1 MNSTGKPEFPSR
13 RNFLLASAGL
23 ALAPAPALTQ
33 SLGRQEQPDIDLVFA
48 RRRQYL
54 KEIKELVPPTLT
66 RVMESKKLG
75 DRINA
80 YDKTWED
87 WVDRVGELP
96 PDFESMPSIPHLP
109 DPLLLDEDG
118 RETPITT
125 KMQWERKRD
134 WIRSQY
140 EHWVIGRMPPK
151 PENLCARVIRTT
163 WEGKVKVE
171 KVRLQFGPNHAC
183 YLNLDLWLF
192 GHSSG

>member
-33 SLGRQEQPDIDLVFA
+33 SLGRQEQPDIDLVLA

-96 PDFESMPSIPHLP
+96 PDFESMPSIPHIP

-125 KMQWERKRD
+125 KMGAVARFNPGASQAAFPAL
-134 WIRSQY
+134 RSR
-140 EHWVIGRMPPK
+140 HHGIGVRRAEFGHPV
-151 PENLCARVIRTT
+151 ENVTPDQGLSLLRVA
-163 WEGKVKVE
+163 VP
-171 KVRLQFGPNHAC
+171 RLQVASEH
-183 YLNLDLWLF
+183 
-192 GHSSG
+192 